1 MLRVCPTFDVCTF
14 KRSTDQHVT
23 CCVTRQTDLR
33 DEVDQQRPWSNLR
46 IGHRCIV
53 GGEAD
58 ELVPPTVGPSVGS
71 DVDHTVVDSKDRF
84 QPFRVHRERSL
95 DVLND
100 LTAVRENLL
109 HCRERSCEHL
119 FELNVYKTFSKE
131 TSERMNVIL
140 KTLTPSCSTML
151 NGWLFLA
158 IQTAIIRLACKPG
171 IVSHGAR
178 R

>member
-1 MLRVCPTFDVCTF
+1 
-14 KRSTDQHVT
+14 
-23 CCVTRQTDLR
+23 
-33 DEVDQQRPWSNLR
+33 
-46 IGHRCIV
+46 
-53 GGEAD
+53 
-58 ELVPPTVGPSVGS
+58 
-71 DVDHTVVDSKDRF
+71 
-84 QPFRVHRERSL
+84 
-95 DVLND
+95 
-100 LTAVRENLL
+100 
-109 HCRERSCEHL
+109 
-119 FELNVYKTFSKE
+119 VYKTFSKE